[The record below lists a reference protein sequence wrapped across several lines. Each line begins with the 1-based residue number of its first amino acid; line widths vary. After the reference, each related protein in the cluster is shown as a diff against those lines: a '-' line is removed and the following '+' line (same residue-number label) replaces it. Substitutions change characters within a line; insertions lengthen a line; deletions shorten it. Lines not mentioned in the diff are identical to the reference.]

1 MYCPACHYDDTKV
14 IDSRVGAD
22 DFIVRR
28 RRECAKCEFRFST
41 QEQIEILN
49 LSIIKRDGSREPYSR
64 EKLEKGL
71 RRAFEKRPINSEDF
85 SKLVNNIEIDIQ
97 LKKKSEVTS
106 QEIGEIVMRHLRKV
120 DQVAYIRFAS
130 VYRDFADIE
139 TFQEEIGTLL
149 KKKRS

>member
-1 MYCPACHYDDTKV
+1 MHCPACHNEDTKV

-28 RRECAKCEFRFST
+28 RRECVKCEFRFST

-49 LSIIKRDGSREPYSR
+49 LTVIKRDSAHEPYSH
-64 EKLEKGL
+64 EKLERGV
-71 RRAFEKRPINSEDF
+71 RRAFEKRPIKDEDF
-85 SKLVNNIEIDIQ
+85 SKLISNIEIDIQ
-97 LKKKSEVTS
+97 LKKKNEVTS
-106 QEIGEIVMRHLRKV
+106 QEIGELVMKHLKKV

-139 TFQEEIGTLL
+139 TFQEEIGALL
-149 KKKRS
+149 KKKHS

>member
-1 MYCPACHYDDTKV
+1 MHCPACHYDDTKV
-14 IDSRVGAD
+14 IDSRIGAD

-49 LSIIKRDGSREPYSR
+49 LAVIKRNGNREPYSR
-64 EKLEKGL
+64 EKLERGL

-85 SKLVNNIEIDIQ
+85 TKLVNNIEIDIQ
-97 LKKKSEVTS
+97 LKKKNEVTT
-106 QEIGEIVMRHLRKV
+106 QEIGEIVMKHLRKI

-139 TFQEEIGTLL
+139 TFQEEIGSLL
-149 KKKRS
+149 KKRKS